1 MVTSQ
6 SLSQPSPSLDHT
18 LMITGLTINPK
29 EQRKQRRP
37 KAARPGSPPT
47 PFPRMIHEKPEK
59 QVLRKRP
66 KHGEHKWMRQL
77 NTLESPE
84 NLLYD
89 LLGNETQRT
98 PSISFPSSPINRGRS
113 NLCHTVHENV
123 TMTTESNSHTP
134 NNQIIPSIMLANQE
148 YDNAFLYVPNDSP
161 PSLSFPYIP
170 KDTSLSSSFSYTPK
184 DTSLSSSLPY
194 TPKDTSLS
202 SSFSYTPKDN
212 SLFAKNHSS
221 PTLSLPY
228 LMKAERSL
236 PKFNTVS
243 SGFRR
248 SASSIP
254 TLPRISSTTNNKLS
268 DIVHQRSRL
277 FSDPLLQP
285 IIRQ

>member
-1 MVTSQ
+1 MQSMVTSQ

-18 LMITGLTINPK
+18 LMIKGLSINPK
-29 EQRKQRRP
+29 DQRKQRTP
-37 KAARPGSPPT
+37 KAACPGSPPT

-77 NTLESPE
+77 STLESSE

-89 LLGNETQRT
+89 LLGNEMQST
-98 PSISFPSSPINRGRS
+98 PSISPSSPINRGS
-113 NLCHTVHENV
+113 NLCSTVHENV
-123 TMTTESNSHTP
+123 TTTTESNSHTP
-134 NNQIIPSIMLANQE
+134 NNPSIMLTNQE
-148 YDNAFLYVPNDSP
+148 YDNAFLHVQNDSP
-161 PSLSFPYIP
+161 LSLSFPYTP
-170 KDTSLSSSFSYTPK
+170 KDTFLSSSF
-184 DTSLSSSLPY
+184 PY

-202 SSFSYTPKDN
+202 SSYTPKDT
-212 SLFAKNHSS
+212 SLLANNHSS

-228 LMKAERSL
+228 LMKEEKSL

-243 SGFRR
+243 SNECFRR

-254 TLPRISSTTNNKLS
+254 TLPRIPSSNNKLS
-268 DIVHQRSRL
+268 HIVHQRSRI

-285 IIRQ
+285 IVRQ